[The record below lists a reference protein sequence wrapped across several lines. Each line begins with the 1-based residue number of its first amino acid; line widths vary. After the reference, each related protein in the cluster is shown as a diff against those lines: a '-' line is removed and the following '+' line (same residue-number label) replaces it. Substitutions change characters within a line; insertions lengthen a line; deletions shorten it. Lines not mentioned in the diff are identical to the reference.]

1 MPLPYTSKLGV
12 GTSIARCWKQGSA
25 QPHPCECHNFALG
38 SQLQVSRQT
47 YYIYYIYVDMIT
59 KYEFTSPFL
68 CCQEYNYY
76 NIYIYLTTQAHP
88 WIFLKWVDFRIYL
101 HPSCAGIP
109 SSPWHSTSVG
119 WKGFGIVWKVPEKHL
134 IQNQSVA
141 QHSNDLFFSHSLSVQ
156 RKPDTTDS
164 HPPKNSAAMT
174 SLFQQSCVS
183 KIWCSTDRNFDTS
196 IHGTLVK
203 QRI

>member
-1 MPLPYTSKLGV
+1 M
-12 GTSIARCWKQGSA
+12 
-25 QPHPCECHNFALG
+25 
-38 SQLQVSRQT
+38 
-47 YYIYYIYVDMIT
+47 
-59 KYEFTSPFL
+59 
-68 CCQEYNYY
+68 
-76 NIYIYLTTQAHP
+76 
-88 WIFLKWVDFRIYL
+88 
-101 HPSCAGIP
+101 
-109 SSPWHSTSVG
+109 
-119 WKGFGIVWKVPEKHL
+119 
-134 IQNQSVA
+134 A

-203 QRI
+203 QRIWLLIRILSKSRSPVVCAITLVEVLVDEVQDINPDRQKHKTCILWCIVLVGFPCPEHKICMMLCSKNGVFQVHKFIYYIIYIYYIPVRISLMNGRGRPHYKWFLY